1 MHFLETRKMAQRVK
15 PSLCK
20 HESPSWDLGNSLKP
34 GVIAR
39 LPSWCSCDRWE
50 AEPKRIFIQ
59 GPASLV
65 EAVNIKETVCN
76 NRLSTDS

>member
-1 MHFLETRKMAQRVK
+1 MAQRVK

-39 LPSWCSCDRWE
+39 LPSRCSCDRWE
-50 AEPKRIFIQ
+50 AEPKRISIQ

-76 NRLSTDS
+76 NRLRTDS